1 MKLLAAITLVLLLA
15 APTIACSNAGAWQ
28 DAIARAV
35 ARTDAAQSYRATL
48 DTTQDIEGCTTQSSL
63 VMEYSGGD
71 SHSRSN
77 VTSNC
82 PSDSPGEATGS
93 SGDLTLVFW
102 SETIVADDRA
112 FISRSD
118 WPEWRECEL
127 TTGSPS
133 PIAGER
139 SGPPTPT
146 TPHPTPT
153 HPPAPPSPLFTPPPQ
168 PPAANQTPQALPRVH
183 ITSSLMTGGSSR
195 TTAPDP
201 TPRATS
207 TGTCAVARVSSGD
220 SLDRL
225 INVEKL
231 PDEAVD
237 GVPCSHYRGNVDRDS
252 YVDALIETYEREGVI
267 SELGPLFL
275 KNLELMRRQEIVV
288 EIWIDG
294 EDYMRQV
301 RTDARIPR
309 PDPDTGEEVWGTG
322 VTIERY
328 FDFNEPIV
336 IEPPD
341 LAAQ

>member
-1 MKLLAAITLVLLLA
+1 
-15 APTIACSNAGAWQ
+15 
-28 DAIARAV
+28 
-35 ARTDAAQSYRATL
+35 
-48 DTTQDIEGCTTQSSL
+48 
-63 VMEYSGGD
+63 
-71 SHSRSN
+71 
-77 VTSNC
+77 
-82 PSDSPGEATGS
+82 
-93 SGDLTLVFW
+93 
-102 SETIVADDRA
+102 
-112 FISRSD
+112 
-118 WPEWRECEL
+118 
-127 TTGSPS
+127 
-133 PIAGER
+133 
-139 SGPPTPT
+139 
-146 TPHPTPT
+146 
-153 HPPAPPSPLFTPPPQ
+153 
-168 PPAANQTPQALPRVH
+168 
-183 ITSSLMTGGSSR
+183 MTGGSSR
-195 TTAPDP
+195 TTAHDP

-322 VTIERY
+322 VTIEHY